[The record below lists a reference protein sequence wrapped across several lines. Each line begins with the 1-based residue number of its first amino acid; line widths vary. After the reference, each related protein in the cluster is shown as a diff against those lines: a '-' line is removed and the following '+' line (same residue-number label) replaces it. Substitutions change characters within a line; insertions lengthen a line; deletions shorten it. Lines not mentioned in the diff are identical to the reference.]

1 MYFIY
6 CLPYKAFFLFC
17 DFPVMHDLFQA
28 VLLYILMSL
37 NAFPLIYQFDPQSSL
52 SPVDLFFSV

>member
-1 MYFIY
+1 
-6 CLPYKAFFLFC
+6 
-17 DFPVMHDLFQA
+17 MHDLFQA

-52 SPVDLFFSV
+52 SPVELFFSV